1 LEAAIILKKRKSLKL
16 IKLLFLNNYI
26 KLFQKLTR
34 IIIIYRIDK
43 SNKIVVEYFVYINK
57 IVKF

>member
-1 LEAAIILKKRKSLKL
+1 MEAAIILKKRKSLKL